1 MRRFKMSVYKKLS
14 EARVMLQSMPLKKSG
29 HNKFAGYNYFE
40 LGDFLPSVNTIFN
53 KCGICDVI
61 SFDNDFATLTIVDIE
76 SGGKIEF
83 KSPMALAALKGCH
96 PVQNLG
102 ASQTYLRRYLWT
114 TAMGIVEH
122 DALDSVKQ
130 EAPSHEEIVQAAVD
144 ANIDSLQ
151 YIRRMLSD
159 ATADNISFAREAFK
173 EMDETTQRQLWV
185 APSKCSTAF
194 FTTEERRLIKGA

>member
-1 MRRFKMSVYKKLS
+1 
-14 EARVMLQSMPLKKSG
+14 
-29 HNKFAGYNYFE
+29 
-40 LGDFLPSVNTIFN
+40 
-53 KCGICDVI
+53 
-61 SFDNDFATLTIVDIE
+61 
-76 SGGKIEF
+76 
-83 KSPMALAALKGCH
+83 MALAALKGCH